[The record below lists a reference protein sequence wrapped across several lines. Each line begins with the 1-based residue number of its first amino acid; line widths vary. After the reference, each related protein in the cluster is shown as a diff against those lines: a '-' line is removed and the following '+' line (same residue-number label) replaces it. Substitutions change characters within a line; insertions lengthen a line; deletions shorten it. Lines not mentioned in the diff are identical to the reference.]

1 MAGLSQRCV
10 QRKERN
16 MKCGWLQVQSDC
28 IGDRLGVTQ
37 TQSDL
42 LGTVS
47 QRKTLLEAKLALAR
61 KHNLADGTGRRS
73 PVPSMSTFL
82 FITATVIMTSIHV

>member
-1 MAGLSQRCV
+1 MAGLSQSCAKR
-10 QRKERN
+10 RKEHEV
-16 MKCGWLQVQSDC
+16 WVALSDR

-47 QRKTLLEAKLALAR
+47 QRKPLLEAKLALAR
-61 KHNLADGTGRRS
+61 EHN
-73 PVPSMSTFL
+73 
-82 FITATVIMTSIHV
+82 

>member
-1 MAGLSQRCV
+1 MVPYLFLSCFYFKV
-10 QRKERN
+10 EKNDVE
-16 MKCGWLQVQSDC
+16 LSDC

-47 QRKTLLEAKLALAR
+47 QTKPLLEAKLALAR
-61 KHNLADGTGRRS
+61 EHD
-73 PVPSMSTFL
+73 
-82 FITATVIMTSIHV
+82 